1 VASGLHYTAG
11 DTAGSY
17 QIIAKQ
23 QGGPLTDT
31 ASVAITAPVSAPPVV
46 QPTAPSAPTEAPTD
60 TPVVSTPLVP
70 VSSGAAPELPRVTLD
85 TRYVPPT
92 GNTIV
97 VPAGGDLQ
105 AALNA
110 AQRGD
115 VVQLAAG
122 ATFTGNFTLP
132 AKPGTGWVTITSATP
147 LPPAGTRVTP
157 QAAVNFAKLQSPNA
171 MPTLTTAASGDAS
184 YYRLMGI
191 EVRSSA
197 SMTYA
202 LVQLYNGAAT
212 SVSQIPQWIILD
224 RVYVHGT
231 ATQTI
236 QRCVMLNSRSSAV
249 IDSWLAECHGK
260 GLDTQAIIGWASPG
274 PFSIV
279 NNHLEGAGENVMF
292 GGADP
297 AISGVVPSDITFRR
311 NHVVKPLSWK
321 GVWTVKNLFETKN
334 AQRVLVEDNIFE
346 NNWADGQTGFAFVL
360 KSQNQGG
367 QCNWCV
373 SQDLTIRGN
382 LIKNSP
388 GGFNVAATQTFDGGT
403 AIPANTI
410 RIENNVFQDVAQSE
424 QAGARILFQLLDGI
438 RQVEI
443 AHNTGF
449 TDDKIIMFDGAPTVG
464 LVVRDNLFSRGLYG
478 IIGSSKGEGSA
489 ALAYYAPD
497 GVFRGNVVV
506 AATASRYPTGN
517 YYPASSLT
525 VGMVD
530 YAGGNFTLT
539 SSSSYYTAGTDGTA
553 PGANSDT
560 IINSLAGVE

>member
-1 VASGLHYTAG
+1 MPPSGVTW
-11 DTAGSY
+11 
-17 QIIAKQ
+17 
-23 QGGPLTDT
+23 
-31 ASVAITAPVSAPPVV
+31 
-46 QPTAPSAPTEAPTD
+46 
-60 TPVVSTPLVP
+60 
-70 VSSGAAPELPRVTLD
+70 SSSR
-85 TRYVPPT
+85 
-92 GNTIV
+92 
-97 VPAGGDLQ
+97 PA
-105 AALNA
+105 
-110 AQRGD
+110 
-115 VVQLAAG
+115 
-122 ATFTGNFTLP
+122 
-132 AKPGTGWVTITSATP
+132 
-147 LPPAGTRVTP
+147 P
-157 QAAVNFAKLQSPNA
+157 QAAANFAKLQSPNA

-184 YYRLMGI
+184 YYRLMGL

-224 RVYVHGT
+224 RVYVHG
-231 ATQTI
+231 AAAQTI

-297 AISGVVPSDITFRR
+297 AITGVVPSDITFRR

-367 QCNWCV
+367 RCNWCV

-478 IIGSSKGEGSA
+478 VFGSGKGEGSA

-517 YYPASSLT
+517 YYPA
-525 VGMVD
+525 
-530 YAGGNFTLT
+530 TLQWVQRAHT
-539 SSSSYYTAGTDGTA
+539 TPVA
-553 PGANSDT
+553 PVAPCP
-560 IINSLAGVE
+560 ARRPQR